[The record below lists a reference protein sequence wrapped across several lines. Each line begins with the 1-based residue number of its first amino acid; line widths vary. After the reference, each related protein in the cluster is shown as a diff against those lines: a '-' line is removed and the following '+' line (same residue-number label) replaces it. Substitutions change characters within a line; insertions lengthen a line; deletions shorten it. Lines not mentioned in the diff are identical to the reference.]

1 MLQIDWLGL
10 WRVPFVEFP
19 PARQLEG
26 LALLALYFLTL
37 VWAFAGTRT
46 GWSRL
51 KTNRWL
57 FLALCLATVLLNI
70 ILAWHSPI
78 TRPPMPDRPQEAT
91 GTPTPLLGSLPIL
104 LVGAWFGAGPGMF
117 AGFLGGLTRALFTS
131 SQTTQPF
138 EFAFFGLMVGFLLR
152 QDYRGRLSSM
162 LRQPIV
168 AGVLARL
175 LIWPLM
181 LPATY
186 IHASGEPLYA
196 LDLAWPL
203 FLSGGLPAL
212 VEGILAGGVGQ
223 ILYAG
228 LPRLRPAQAAR
239 SAPPFARGLNRR
251 LLFTFVPI
259 MLIMI
264 AALVAA
270 VTTTTIHAATQQ
282 AIGQMARD
290 AASASQDIPFFF
302 QTGQSLIGSLAG
314 DAQLRGSDS
323 TARQNKLADGVRA
336 GAFFDEMILTDASGA
351 PTSAYPPGGP
361 RQLTEEE
368 RTLVMRTVSA
378 GAPGV
383 SEPQR
388 VATGTLLMSFV
399 VPVEDVRGVRAGAL
413 VGRARLN
420 TNPMMTR
427 ALAGL
432 QATLGSGE
440 GFVVDE
446 RGRIVLATTRRSDR
460 LMTEWRLDSSQ
471 KPLADVEG
479 GLVYVNSV
487 EDGTRR
493 LLYVRPV
500 QGYPW
505 TTVIEL
511 PYAAVLG
518 LAAQVS
524 APLVVLLLILTFIA
538 SVAMVAVSQRM
549 TRPLHLLSQAT
560 TQIAEGKLETPVLV
574 RGEDEVGQ
582 LGEAFEQMRASLKG
596 RLEDLSLLVHV
607 SQAVAS
613 SLDLERGIPPI
624 LEGALAVSSARSARL
639 LLLARDGT
647 PSAVWKRGDV
657 TSSSGQALPG
667 EITVLD
673 QRLAEM
679 ARLRTEPLWVE
690 SIARMRG
697 QFDQSFVNYGVRA
710 LAVLPARRLNDATGV
725 LWLAYGEPHHFA
737 ETEKDILTTLAG
749 QVDVLLENSR
759 LFQTAENERQRLAA
773 ILISTGDAVVVTGP
787 DDRVLLM
794 NPAAEVAFGV
804 VATRVV
810 GKRVQETVL
819 DPSVVQLLTTPEPDG
834 GPHTGEIILPDGRT
848 LYGSAS
854 DIKLNGGPSLGRA
867 AVMRDVSHFK
877 ELDAIKSE
885 FVATVSHDLRSPL
898 TYMRG
903 YTSMLSMVGE
913 LTPKQ
918 TDYVEKIQAG
928 IEQMSQLI
936 DDLLDLGRIEAGVG
950 LQRVDCVLADVVKD
964 VCDEARS
971 RAMVFDLDL
980 KTEINTQRAML
991 ADPALVKRAISNLLD
1006 NAMKYTPSGGS
1017 ITVGLDERADSV
1029 IVCVSDTGIGI
1040 APADQGR
1047 LFEKFYR
1054 IKRRDTLDI
1063 KGSGLGLSIVKSIAD
1078 WHGGRVWVDSQIGQ
1092 GSTFF
1097 MALPTSGAT
1106 ETSPIQ
1112 GWFRNR

>member
-10 WRVPFVEFP
+10 WRAPFVEFP
-19 PARQLEG
+19 PARPWEG

-37 VWAFAGTRT
+37 VWAFAATRAD
-46 GWSRL
+46 WSRL
-51 KTNRWL
+51 KVNRWL
-57 FLALCLATVLLNI
+57 FWALCLAAVVLNVV
-70 ILAWHSPI
+70 LAWHSPI
-78 TRPPMPDRPQEAT
+78 ARPPMPDRPQEAT
-91 GTPTPLLGSLPIL
+91 GTPTPLLGGLPIL
-104 LVGAWFGAGPGMF
+104 LVGAWFGAGPAMF
-117 AGFLGGLTRALFTS
+117 AGFLGGLARALFIS

-138 EFAFFGLMVGFLLR
+138 EFAFFGLIVGFLLR
-152 QDYRGRLSSM
+152 QDYRGRLSSI

-175 LIWPLM
+175 FIWPLM

-186 IHASGEPLYA
+186 VHASGEPLYA

-203 FLSGGLPAL
+203 FLSGGLAAL
-212 VEGILAGGVGQ
+212 VEGILVGGVGQ
-223 ILYAG
+223 ILCAA
-228 LPRLRPAQAAR
+228 LPRLRGAQVAR
-239 SAPPFARGLNRR
+239 SAPPFARGLNQR

-270 VTTTTIHAATQQ
+270 VTATTIGAATQQ
-282 AIGQMARD
+282 AIRQMARD
-290 AASASQDIPFFF
+290 AVSASQDIPFFF
-302 QTGQSLIGSLAG
+302 QTGQSLIASLAS
-314 DAQLRGSDS
+314 DTQLRGGDS
-323 TARQNKLADGVRA
+323 AARQNKLTEGVRT
-336 GAFFDEMILTDASGA
+336 GAFFDEMILTDASGT
-351 PTSAYPPGGP
+351 PISAYPPGGP
-361 RQLTEEE
+361 KQLTEEE
-368 RTLVMRTVSA
+368 RTLITRTVSA

-383 SEPQR
+383 SGPQR
-388 VATGTLLMSFV
+388 VATDTLLMSFV
-399 VPVEDVRGVRAGAL
+399 VPVEDRGARVGAL

-427 ALAGL
+427 ALVGL

-446 RGRIVLATTRRSDR
+446 RGRIVLAPASRSDQ
-460 LMTEWRLDSSQ
+460 LMTEWRFDSAQ
-471 KPLADVEG
+471 KPLAEVEG

-524 APLVVLLLILTFIA
+524 APLVISLLALTLIA
-538 SVAMVAVSQRM
+538 SIAMVAVSRRM
-549 TRPLHLLSQAT
+549 TRPLHLLAQAT

-582 LGEAFEQMRASLKG
+582 LGEAFEHMRASLKG
-596 RLEDLSLLVHV
+596 RLKDLSLLVHV

-639 LLLARDGT
+639 LLLAQDGT
-647 PSAVWKRGDV
+647 PSAAWKRGDV
-657 TSSSGQALPG
+657 AAGSGQALPG
-667 EITVLD
+667 EITALD
-673 QRLAEM
+673 ERLVEM
-679 ARLRTEPLWVE
+679 VRLRTEPLWVE
-690 SIARMRG
+690 NIARMRG

-737 ETEKDILTTLAG
+737 KTEKDILTTLAG
-749 QVDVLLENSR
+749 QLDVLLENSR
-759 LFQTAENERQRLAA
+759 LFHTAENERQRLAA
-773 ILISTGDAVVVTGP
+773 ILTSTGDAVIVTSP

-794 NPAAEVAFGV
+794 NPAAELAFGV

-819 DPSVVQLLTTPEPDG
+819 DPSVIQLLTLPEPEG
-834 GPHTGEIILPDGRT
+834 GSQTAEIILPDGRT

-854 DIKLNGGPSLGRA
+854 GIKLNGSPSLGRA
-867 AVMRDVSHFK
+867 AVMRDISHFK

-903 YTSMLSMVGE
+903 YTSMLGMVGE

-918 TDYVEKIQAG
+918 MDYVDKIQAG

-950 LQRVDCVLADVVKD
+950 LQRVECVLADVVQD

-971 RAMVFDLDL
+971 RAMVFNLDL
-980 KTEINTQRAML
+980 KTEISTQRSVL
-991 ADPALVKRAISNLLD
+991 ADPALVKRALANLLD

-1029 IVCVSDTGIGI
+1029 IVRVSDTGIGI
-1040 APADQGR
+1040 ATADQGR

-1097 MALPTSGAT
+1097 IALPTSETTG
-1106 ETSPIQ
+1106 TSPIQ